1 MFNYRTEIVHC
12 VFVCSIWPLRNWNCL
27 TQADARWIAYGTMRR
42 AILKCAQKLTGNHF
56 RLPHEAWPVGMKI
69 TRFPGNRV
77 RVYGLASESLWY
89 DLVPMRFFF
98 TYIWNSFG
106 LNFVLSHL
114 YFVLIFPMRH
124 KSAYCGNLFYFIL
137 LYSILFLCLSR
148 RSI

>member
-77 RVYGLASESLWY
+77 RVYGLASESL
-89 DLVPMRFFF
+89 
-98 TYIWNSFG
+98 
-106 LNFVLSHL
+106 
-114 YFVLIFPMRH
+114 
-124 KSAYCGNLFYFIL
+124 
-137 LYSILFLCLSR
+137 
-148 RSI
+148 